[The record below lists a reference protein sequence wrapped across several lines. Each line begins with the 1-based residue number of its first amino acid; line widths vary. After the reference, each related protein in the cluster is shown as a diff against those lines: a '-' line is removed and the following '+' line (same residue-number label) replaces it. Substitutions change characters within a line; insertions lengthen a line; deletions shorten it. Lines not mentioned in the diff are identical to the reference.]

1 MSAVAIMRALLT
13 TWAPLTT
20 LIPASRIIA
29 GTLPV
34 GTVLPAVSIM
44 EVGGDELGTVARAG
58 PTTTNRM
65 RVQVTAVAKS
75 YATQKAVMAATK
87 LGAGVHGGTVAGFR
101 VKAVEPAGTGPDLND
116 LDDDGIYEQSRDFI
130 VTFVEPN

>member
-13 TWAPLTT
+13 TWAPLTAVVPT
-20 LIPASRIIA
+20 SRIIA

-34 GTVLPAVSIM
+34 GTVLPAVSVM
-44 EVGGDELGTVARAG
+44 EVGGDELATVARAG
-58 PTTTNRM
+58 PTTTNTI
-65 RVQVTAVAKS
+65 RVQVTCAAKS
-75 YATQKAVMAATK
+75 YATQKQLMAATK

-101 VKAVEPAGTGPDLND
+101 VKAVEPAGVGPDLNN

-130 VTFVEPN
+130 VTFVELN